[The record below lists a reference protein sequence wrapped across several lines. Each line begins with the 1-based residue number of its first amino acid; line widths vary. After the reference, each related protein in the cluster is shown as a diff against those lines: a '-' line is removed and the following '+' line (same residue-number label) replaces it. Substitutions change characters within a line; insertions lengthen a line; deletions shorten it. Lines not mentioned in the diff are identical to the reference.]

1 MYMQN
6 VFLVQHVLKNMAEDR
21 MFCNKQFIVD
31 GDKICTYYE
40 FYNRSLSLSYY
51 ISKKIEI
58 SKGDRVLVLIDN
70 SLEFYVSFLAI
81 LLLGGVAVPLS
92 NKSSYDRIYEIVID
106 CSPSLVICAS
116 NRLVDE
122 CARIKEK
129 TPVINVKDAP
139 LKEELD
145 DAYINNCLIDSDLA
159 MIIYT
164 SGSTGKRKGIVCSHL
179 NIISAL
185 KSISSYLELKETD
198 VVLNALPPFF
208 DYGLY
213 QFLLC
218 SFCGA
223 KLVLER
229 NFIFA
234 DSIVKSIIDNKV
246 TVIPLM
252 PTIASS
258 LCEYISKTDYKLYS
272 FEMVR
277 MLTSTGARLYK
288 SQIDDLKN
296 IFKKAKIFSMYGMT
310 ECKRVSYLNPDL
322 IEQKPDS
329 VGKPMPN
336 VDIDI
341 VDDFGNSV
349 GYGQVGTLIVRGSNV
364 CMGYWNDTE
373 LTEKVFISNQF
384 NQKMLVTN
392 DLFYRDKDG
401 ELYFVGRKDD
411 IVKCNGFRISLQ
423 EISHLIMDISDVKET
438 FIEAKDDEKL
448 GKKLTAYIVLHEGSA
463 LTVRQIRNKL
473 LNILENSALCPHE
486 FVIVDSLQVS
496 ENGKISCFYKN

>member
-1 MYMQN
+1 MFMQN
-6 VFLVQHVLKNMAEDR
+6 VFLVQHVLQNMAENS
-21 MFCNKQFIVD
+21 MLCNKQFIVD

-40 FYNRSLSLSYY
+40 FYNKSLSFSHY

-58 SKGDRVLVLIDN
+58 SKGDRVLILIDN

-92 NKSSYDRIYEIVID
+92 NKSSYNRIQEIFID
-106 CSPSLVICAS
+106 CDPSLVICAS
-116 NRLVDE
+116 SKLVNE
-122 CARIKEK
+122 CARINEK
-129 TPVINVKDAP
+129 IPVINVKDLP
-139 LKEELD
+139 WKEMY
-145 DAYINNCLIDSDLA
+145 DAYNNDDLIDSDLA

-218 SFCGA
+218 SYCGA

-258 LCEYISKTDYKLYS
+258 LCEYISRTDCESSS
-272 FEMVR
+272 FELVR
-277 MLTSTGARLYK
+277 ILTSTGAKLYK
-288 SQIDDLKN
+288 SQIENLKN
-296 IFKKAKIFSMYGMT
+296 IFEKAKIFSMYGMT

-322 IEQKPDS
+322 IDQKPDS

-349 GYGQVGTLIVRGSNV
+349 DYGQVGTLIVRGSNV

-373 LTEKVFISNQF
+373 LTKKVFISNQF
-384 NQKMLVTN
+384 NQKILVTN
-392 DLFYRDKDG
+392 DLFYRDEDG
-401 ELYFVGRKDD
+401 ELYFVGRKDN

-423 EISHLIMDISDVKET
+423 EISNLIMDISDVKET
-438 FIEAKDDEKL
+438 YIEAQDDEKL
-448 GKKLTAYIVLHEGSA
+448 GKKLTAYIVLREGST
-463 LTVRQIRNKL
+463 LTVRQIRNNL
-473 LNILENSALCPHE
+473 LNTLENSALCPHE
-486 FVIVDSLQVS
+486 FVIVDSLPIS
-496 ENGKISCFYKN
+496 ENGKISCSLKNN